1 MFNSYLL
8 LFMMKRLS
16 NRINAVPGTGIFSY
30 FSRVDRREGD
40 IERKVCMDSVE
51 LKRVNE
57 HLFRKMTRTMTIHLT
72 NVYH

>member
-1 MFNSYLL
+1 MVLEF
-8 LFMMKRLS
+8 
-16 NRINAVPGTGIFSY
+16 FSH
-30 FSRVDRREGD
+30 FSRVDRHEGD

-57 HLFRKMTRTMTIHLT
+57 HPFRKMTRTMAIHLT